1 MKRKVSAVE
10 SAADLTRFITRLIG
24 CPDLELD
31 AELPLGKQTEVSSL
45 QLIELAIALEQEC
58 GIELPDD
65 IDLRETTPAE
75 LAAADAQVPTRGP
88 ADD

>member
-1 MKRKVSAVE
+1 ME
-10 SAADLTRFITRLIG
+10 SATDLTRFITRLIG

-31 AELPLGKQTEVSSL
+31 AELPLGKQTELSSL

-75 LAAADAQVPTRGP
+75 LAAAGRTGPDARAGR
-88 ADD
+88 